1 MMNLQRFRY
10 FAMVVAEGSFSRAAE
25 KLHMSQPPLS
35 RQIQQLEDEI
45 GAQLLHRGR
54 PLTLTEAGRYF
65 YEQIRQVLNRVD
77 DVRSMTRKIA
87 RGSVKQ
93 FSIGFVAST
102 LYESLPELIRR
113 FRLIVSDVEVALLE
127 MTTIEQ
133 IAALKDGRIDV
144 GFGRLR
150 FDDPAITRIVMREE
164 PIAAALPEGHLAAGW
179 TPLKLRDLANEPLII
194 YPSAPRP
201 SYADQVL
208 SFYRDN
214 GIEPQVAF
222 EVRELQTAL
231 GLVAAAAGICLV
243 PYSVRK
249 LGRAD
254 IVFVDLNE
262 PRLTS
267 PTLMSFRS
275 SDVYEPL
282 SHFRSLVSEFD
293 TWKAPYDETR
303 RPKLMV
309 EPREKPK
316 PNTPAALR

>member
-1 MMNLQRFRY
+1 MNLQRFRY

-25 KLHMSQPPLS
+25 KLHMAQPPLS

-54 PLTLTEAGRYF
+54 PLTLTESGRYF
-65 YEQIRQVLNRVD
+65 YEQILQVLNRVED
-77 DVRSMTRKIA
+77 IRSMTRRID
-87 RGSVKQ
+87 RGQVKQ

-133 IAALKDGRIDV
+133 MAALKDGRIDV

-164 PIAAALPEGHLAAGW
+164 PIIAALPQGHMAAGRSASL
-179 TPLKLRDLANEPLII
+179 TLRDLVSEPLII

-214 GIEPQVAF
+214 GFEPQVAF

-243 PYSVRK
+243 PQSVRK
-249 LGRAD
+249 LGRGD
-254 IVFVDLNE
+254 IVFVDLDE
-262 PRLTS
+262 PGLTS
-267 PTLMSFRS
+267 PIIMSFRT
-275 SDVYEPL
+275 SDGSAPL
-282 SHFRSLVSEFD
+282 SSLRSLVAEFD
-293 TWKAPYDETR
+293 NWKAPTAVGD
-303 RPKLMV
+303 
-309 EPREKPK
+309 
-316 PNTPAALR
+316 